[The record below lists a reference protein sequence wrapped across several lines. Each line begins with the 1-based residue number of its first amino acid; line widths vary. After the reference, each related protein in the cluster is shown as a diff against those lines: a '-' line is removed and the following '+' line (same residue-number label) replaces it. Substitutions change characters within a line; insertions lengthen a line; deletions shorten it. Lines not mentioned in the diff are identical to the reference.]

1 MLWISGLV
9 QDKQNKSTTTEDDPF
24 DVNEVIDNDRV
35 IEEGDIDE
43 SVDDDSEDLAID
55 TETEVEEPSNS
66 RYKVLIILMHLKM
79 CLMHLFF
86 WWEERDKIALD
97 SLKFY
102 ATLQNDCKDKP
113 RVLTRQ
119 VPSVVHV
126 IKWNALVE
134 VA

>member
-1 MLWISGLV
+1 MPWISGLV

-43 SVDDDSEDLAID
+43 SEDDDSEDLAID

-66 RYKVLIILMHLKM
+66 RYKVFNHLYVPKYVSNA
-79 CLMHLFF
+79 LLF
-86 WWEERDKIALD
+86 WWEERDKIIVG

-102 ATLQNDCKDKP
+102 TSHLSKRPSDLKQNGTQEKKTFSGP
-113 RVLTRQ
+113 LF
-119 VPSVVHV
+119 H
-126 IKWNALVE
+126 AL
-134 VA
+134 

>member
-43 SVDDDSEDLAID
+43 SEDDDSEDLAID

-66 RYKVLIILMHLKM
+66 RYKVFNHLYAAKDVSNAP
-79 CLMHLFF
+79 LFLVGGK
-86 WWEERDKIALD
+86 R
-97 SLKFY
+97 
-102 ATLQNDCKDKP
+102 QNG
-113 RVLTRQ
+113 TRQ
-119 VPSVVHV
+119 PKVLC
-126 IKWNALVE
+126 NATERLQGQARIE
-134 VA
+134 FLQEEQEFIRNSSFLLQ